1 MLNIQKKIAEIR
13 KLLIENKIDYYLIS
27 HSDEY
32 QNEFLPIY
40 SKRLEWISDFTG
52 SAGDVIIGKNEAY
65 LFVDGRYTIQAQNEV
80 SKKHYKIYNYSKLT
94 PLNLLRSKK
103 ARNVGFE
110 GDIQPYFKIKS
121 YAKSLGKKTNLIPL
135 EKNLIDQVWKSRPKK
150 IKSKPFVLDK
160 KFAGKNAKNKVNKII
175 NYLKKSKTDYYVLT
189 ACDSISWVFNLRSKD
204 IEYTPIFLSQ
214 AIIQQ
219 NGKCYIFSDCTNN
232 LKTKLN
238 IDVSFKK
245 QKDINSFIKE
255 HGINKSF
262 ICDINTI
269 SHNLANTIK
278 NKGKLI
284 LQGDVIQLL
293 KSKKNKTEQRG
304 MVNSHIRD
312 GASLTKFI
320 YWIKNQVQNKTITEL
335 DAIKYLDNLR
345 RGNKHFFSLS
355 FPTIA
360 GTGANG
366 AIVHYRANKST
377 NKKIKKSDLL
387 LVDSG
392 AQYFDGTTDVTR
404 TISFNKPRK
413 DQIEM
418 YTRVL
423 KGHIAVACSKFKF
436 GEKGKKLDN
445 LARKYLKEINCN
457 FEHGTGHGVGCFLN
471 VHESPPSISQYSK
484 ISFEDGMI
492 VSNEPGFYKKNDYGI
507 RIESLI
513 LSQLRK
519 GYLHFKT
526 LTMAPLDRS
535 LINAKMLSKKEI
547 EWIDKYHLD
556 VKLNILRFMNKH
568 EKKWLINQT
577 SSLLTS

>member
-1 MLNIQKKIAEIR
+1 MLNTSKKIAEIR
-13 KLLIENKIDYYLIS
+13 KLLIKNKIDYYLIP

-32 QNEFLPIY
+32 QNEFLPNY
-40 SKRLEWISDFTG
+40 SKRLEWISNFTG
-52 SAGDVIIGKNEAY
+52 SAGDVIVGIKEAY

-80 SKKHYKIYNYSKLT
+80 NKGQYKIFNYNKLT
-94 PLNLLRSKK
+94 PLNLLKLKK
-103 ARNVGFE
+103 AKNVGFD
-110 GDIQPYFKIKS
+110 GNILPYFKIKS
-121 YAKSLGKKTNLIPL
+121 YSKSLGKKTNLIPL
-135 EKNLIDQVWKSRPKK
+135 EKNLIDQIWKTKPKK
-150 IKSKPFVLDK
+150 SISKPFVLE
-160 KFAGKNAKNKVNKII
+160 KNFSGESTKSKINKIVDF
-175 NYLKKSKTDYYVLT
+175 LKKSKTDYYVLT
-189 ACDSISWVFNLRSKD
+189 ACDSISWVFNIRSND

-214 AIIQQ
+214 AIIHKT
-219 NGKCYIFSDCTNN
+219 GKCYIFSDCKNN
-232 LKTKLN
+232 LKKQLK

-245 QKDINSFIKE
+245 QKDIYPFIKKC
-255 HGINKSF
+255 GINKSF

-269 SHNLANTIK
+269 NFNLANAIK
-278 NKGKLI
+278 SYGTLK

-293 KSKKNKTEQRG
+293 KSKKNKTEQKG
-304 MVNSHIRD
+304 MFNSHKRD

-320 YWIKNQVQNKTITEL
+320 FWAKNQVQNKNITEM

-345 RGNKHFFSLS
+345 KSNKNFFSLS

-360 GTGANG
+360 GTGSNG
-366 AIVHYRANKST
+366 AIVHYRANKLT
-377 NKKIKKSDLL
+377 NKKIRKSDLF

-413 DQIEM
+413 DQIDM

-423 KGHIAVACSKFKF
+423 KGHIAVARSKFKY

-471 VHESPPSISQYSK
+471 VHESPPSISQFSK
-484 ISFEDGMI
+484 ISFEEGMV

-513 LSQLRK
+513 MSQISK

-526 LTMAPLDRS
+526 LTMAPFERD
-535 LINAKMLSKKEI
+535 LINKKMLNKKEI
-547 EWIDKYHLD
+547 EWIDKYHSD
-556 VKLNILRFMNKH
+556 VKSNLLRFMNEQ

-577 SSLLTS
+577 SPLIN